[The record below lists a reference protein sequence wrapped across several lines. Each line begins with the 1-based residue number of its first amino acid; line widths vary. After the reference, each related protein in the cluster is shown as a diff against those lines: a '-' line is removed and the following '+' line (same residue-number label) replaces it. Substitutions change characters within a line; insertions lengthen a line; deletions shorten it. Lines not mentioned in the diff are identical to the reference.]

1 MNKFLTCA
9 LSPVTANDSRKAV
22 CLTKNA
28 RRVRAAHRKVLK
40 AERLSPASSSFDCL
54 WFMTRDGVPYVSAS
68 WTNPLWVKI

>member
-9 LSPVTANDSRKAV
+9 LSPVTAKDSRKAI

-40 AERLSPASSSFDCL
+40 AEWMNPASSSFDCL
-54 WFMTRDGVPYVSAS
+54 WLKTINGVPYVSAS
-68 WTNPLWVKI
+68 FTNPQWVKI